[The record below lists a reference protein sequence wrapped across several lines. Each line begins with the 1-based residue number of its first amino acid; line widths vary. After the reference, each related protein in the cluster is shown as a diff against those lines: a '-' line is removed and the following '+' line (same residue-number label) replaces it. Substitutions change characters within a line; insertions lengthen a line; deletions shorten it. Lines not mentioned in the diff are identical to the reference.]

1 MKLYL
6 AGPMTGIPELNY
18 PLFIS
23 EAARLRA
30 LGYEVVS
37 PAEIN
42 AGKEDGWV
50 PCMRRDIPELVK
62 CDGIA
67 LLPGW
72 TQSRGAKV
80 EHYVAAHLG
89 LVIVMAQHL
98 TTPVGKVIPAL
109 VEA

>member
-6 AGPMTGIPELNY
+6 AGPMTGVPDLNY

-42 AGKEDGWV
+42 ADKEDGWV
-50 PCMRRDIPELVK
+50 HCMRRDIPELVK

-72 TQSRGAKV
+72 TESRGAKV
-80 EHYVAAHLG
+80 EHYVATHLG
-89 LVIVMAQHL
+89 LIVVMAHCL
-98 TTPVGKVIPAL
+98 TAPAGKVIPAL
-109 VEA
+109 VEV